1 MTSDTRRAE
10 LTAEIAELQQEHLQ
24 SFLTARLYGWIPAI
38 AEAHDQRAERLAV
51 LRRELNI
58 LDPSPES

>member
-10 LTAEIAELQQEHLQ
+10 LTAEIALLQKEHLE
-24 SFLTARLYGWIPAI
+24 SFLTARFDGWTPAI

-58 LDPSPES
+58 LYPSPEP